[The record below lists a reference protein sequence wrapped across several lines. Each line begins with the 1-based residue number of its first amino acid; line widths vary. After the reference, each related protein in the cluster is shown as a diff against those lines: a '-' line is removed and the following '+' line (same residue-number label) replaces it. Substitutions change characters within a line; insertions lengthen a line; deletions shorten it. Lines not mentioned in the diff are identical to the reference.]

1 MTYKEKIW
9 NSLHMSSVRMF
20 TVRWISSNLQK
31 SLLAQQT
38 LHDGTRQAPPPG
50 AKAWQQLVAAGRG
63 SRVSRDCGKQEV
75 KQAIR
80 NKSVRAKIF
89 WGLLKYSGDTGFRH
103 AAHGFSLW
111 GDFKDTARWLPSARS
126 LGLYLCATVREKGNC
141 TDLIA
146 KAPLTVITLE

>member
-1 MTYKEKIW
+1 
-9 NSLHMSSVRMF
+9 MSSVQMF
-20 TVRWISSNLQK
+20 TVRWMSSDLWK
-31 SLLAQQT
+31 SLLAQQM
-38 LHDGTRQAPPPG
+38 LHDGARQTPPPG

-63 SRVSRDCGKQEV
+63 SRASRDCGKQEV

-80 NKSVRAKIF
+80 NTSAKIF
-89 WGLLKYSGDTGFRH
+89 WGLLKYSGDSGFRH

-111 GDFKDTARWLPSARS
+111 GDFKDTSRWSPSARS

-141 TDLIA
+141 TNLIA